1 MAYVYFFGAAELLA
15 TNENAKSEAK
25 VYILEDKKELECHHS
40 QTPKSFKDATQ
51 LREGRSRTVGVYQ
64 RSRTSLYL
72 RNGKAHSVWKP
83 RRYTERNPAS
93 GISNE
98 VEEQRQDLH
107 ERQQNLLSRVQATR
121 DVLKEQKEELARHP
135 EENQSGVEEKEEEEK
150 EGEEKKEER
159 AQESDQTHTNSEQ
172 RWQYAIKSVMK
183 KKAGPSTTKDLKRM
197 PWQFHDVVS
206 QYIATVSQSSPHSE
220 AQPTVAQERQRAP
233 TVPCIKSSSAEDG
246 VIPLRQW
253 KSHYYASKKVKQE
266 RQERMKQFST
276 EPSIPTPKRLVTIAE
291 EDGEVP
297 SLNTTTVEIIMN
309 SNSNHT
315 DDSQP
320 LPQPDTPSMDDCLDS
335 PVKPN
340 DNPSNPQMVY
350 AMSHE
355 D

>member
-1 MAYVYFFGAAELLA
+1 MACVYFFGAAELLA

-25 VYILEDKKELECHHS
+25 VYFLEDKKELECHHS
-40 QTPKSFKDATQ
+40 QIPKSCEDATQ
-51 LREGRSRTVGVYQ
+51 LTEGRRRTVGVYQ

-72 RNGKAHSVWKP
+72 RDGKAHSVWKP
-83 RRYTERNPAS
+83 KRHTERKPAS
-93 GISNE
+93 GITNE

-135 EENQSGVEEKEEEEK
+135 EDNLSGVEEEKEK
-150 EGEEKKEER
+150 EGEEEKEEER
-159 AQESDQTHTNSEQ
+159 AQESDQTHTNSER

-183 KKAGPSTTKDLKRM
+183 KKVGQNTRKDLKRM

-233 TVPCIKSSSAEDG
+233 TAPCVKSSSTEDG

-253 KSHYYASKKVKQE
+253 KSQYYASKKVKQE

-276 EPSIPTPKRLVTIAE
+276 EPSIPTAKHLVTIAE

-297 SLNTTTVEIIMN
+297 SPNTATVEIIMN

-315 DDSQP
+315 DNSQP

-335 PVKPN
+335 PAKPN
-340 DNPSNPQMVY
+340 SNPSNPQMVY